1 MSIKH
6 DKLFNPD
13 NIQITEDMSEI
24 DTILEFEEILF
35 AISEKIINYR
45 KENNLTQ
52 KELADILN
60 VNQTMISKL
69 ESGRYNPTFKVIYN
83 ISRKLQSSSNMF
95 IDILDNI
102 KTKLSKMRIKEYN
115 LEVEA
120 KDSIIKNYS
129 FNRVE
134 NTNLIEIKYDNY
146 VGGNFIYEECT
157 SSVPNVG

>member
-1 MSIKH
+1 MSIKY

-52 KELADILN
+52 KELAKILN

-83 ISRKLQSSSNMF
+83 ISRKLESSSNMF

-102 KTKLSKMRIKEYN
+102 KTKLNKMRVKEYS

>member
-1 MSIKH
+1 MSIKY

-13 NIQITEDMSEI
+13 NIQTTEDMLEI
-24 DTILEFEEILF
+24 DAILEFEEILY

-83 ISRKLQSSSNMF
+83 ISKKLQNSSDMF

-102 KTKLSKMRIKEYN
+102 KTKLNKICVKEYN
-115 LEVEA
+115 IEIKA
-120 KDSIIKNYS
+120 KNSIIKNYS
-129 FNRVE
+129 FDRV
-134 NTNLIEIKYDNY
+134 NDTNLIEIRYDNCI
-146 VGGNFIYEECT
+146 GGNFIYEKCT
-157 SSVPNVG
+157 SPISNVG

>member
-1 MSIKH
+1 
-6 DKLFNPD
+6 
-13 NIQITEDMSEI
+13 
-24 DTILEFEEILF
+24 
-35 AISEKIINYR
+35 
-45 KENNLTQ
+45 
-52 KELADILN
+52 
-60 VNQTMISKL
+60 
-69 ESGRYNPTFKVIYN
+69 
-83 ISRKLQSSSNMF
+83 
-95 IDILDNI
+95 
-102 KTKLSKMRIKEYN
+102 MRIKEYN